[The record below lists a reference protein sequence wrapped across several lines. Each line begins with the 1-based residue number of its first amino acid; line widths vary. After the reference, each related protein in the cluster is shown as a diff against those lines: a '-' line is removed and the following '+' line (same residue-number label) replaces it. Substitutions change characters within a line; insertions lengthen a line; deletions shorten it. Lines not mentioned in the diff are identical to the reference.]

1 MNDLPNLPASLLPPD
16 PESTQGRILEAAR
29 QCFAR
34 SGFEGTT
41 TRAIAE
47 AAGANLALVHYHFGS
62 KEALY
67 RRVIAGEMVQ
77 VLGTISA
84 AIQRQDK
91 RPSERLLDLVELVH
105 HAFRDDPTRLAIIRQ
120 EIGQGAPH
128 GIEVVRSLGQNG
140 PQGFRQ
146 LALDVIEEAQR
157 AGEIAPGDPRAILGL
172 LVTGAYGMLFVG
184 PMLGMI
190 FETSWSD
197 DEHWQE
203 MLDGQRKLLE
213 RAICVEPQR

>member
-1 MNDLPNLPASLLPPD
+1 
-16 PESTQGRILEAAR
+16 
-29 QCFAR
+29 
-34 SGFEGTT
+34 
-41 TRAIAE
+41 
-47 AAGANLALVHYHFGS
+47 
-62 KEALY
+62 
-67 RRVIAGEMVQ
+67 MVQ

>member
-1 MNDLPNLPASLLPPD
+1 MNDSSPAALLPPD
-16 PESTQGRILEAAR
+16 PESTQGRILAAGR
-29 QCFAR
+29 ECFAR

-47 AAGANLALVHYHFGS
+47 AAGVNLALVHYHFGS

-77 VLGTISA
+77 VLGTIA
-84 AIQRQDK
+84 TAMQRQDK
-91 RPSERLLDLVELVH
+91 RPAERLLDLVGLVH
-105 HAFRDDPTRLAIIRQ
+105 RAFREDPVRLAIIRK

-128 GIEVVRSLGQNG
+128 GIEVVRALGENG
-140 PQGFRQ
+140 PQGFRR
-146 LALDVIEEAQR
+146 LAIDVIEEAQE

-172 LVTGAYGMLFVG
+172 IITGAYGMLFVG
-184 PMLGMI
+184 PMLGLI
-190 FETSWSD
+190 FDNSWSD
-197 DEHWQE
+197 DEQWQE

-213 RAICVEPQR
+213 RAICVQAPR